1 MRDFLEA
8 KAAEVTGGRTAKGV
22 VWLLQPDHKS
32 SQSNH
37 KSSMIGSHR
46 SFSLEAFSGMTL
58 RRSRSP
64 YSCLSVFFLRTQNI
78 WLNPRSVMTV

>member
-1 MRDFLEA
+1 MRNFLEA
-8 KAAEVTGGRTAKGV
+8 KAAEVTVGGIAKGI
-22 VWLLQPDHKS
+22 VWFLQPAHKS

-37 KSSMIGSHR
+37 KSSMISYHW

-64 YSCLSVFFLRTQNI
+64 YSCGFLRTQN
-78 WLNPRSVMTV
+78 T